1 MRTDR
6 KSGKK
11 MPLYK
16 EYDELTLRKLQE
28 IELGILKDF
37 VDLCNKYKID
47 YFGCGGTAIGAVRHG
62 GFIPWDDDIDI
73 ALPRKDYEKFLK
85 VAEKEYGDKYRVI
98 NTRKDPRYPLTT
110 TRWMLNGT
118 KFKEDALKDIPCE
131 LGIFLDL
138 YCFDNIADDD
148 KEMKKQGYVAWFWG
162 KLLILRSIP
171 RPVLYFGGWK
181 SKLVYACCRAAHIF
195 LKVFGISGRSLYKKA
210 EHAAGRYYRQDT
222 KRMAYFFDPTPFTSV
237 VQKEYIFPT
246 VERDFNGIQV
256 RFPNKLDAYLK
267 PRYGDYMTLPPEDKR
282 HNHPPYELDFGKY
295 GNETKAET

>member
-1 MRTDR
+1 
-6 KSGKK
+6 

-148 KEMKKQGYVAWFWG
+148 KEMKKQAYAAWFWG

-181 SKLVYACCRAAHIF
+181 SKLV
-195 LKVFGISGRSLYKKA
+195 
-210 EHAAGRYYRQDT
+210 
-222 KRMAYFFDPTPFTSV
+222 
-237 VQKEYIFPT
+237 
-246 VERDFNGIQV
+246 
-256 RFPNKLDAYLK
+256 
-267 PRYGDYMTLPPEDKR
+267 
-282 HNHPPYELDFGKY
+282 
-295 GNETKAET
+295 